1 MAVFRHSVPPGAGS
15 SRIIPHVQYQ
25 VSANTGAILM
35 IIPIADGRPN
45 FGAGEIAGFS
55 SLLAEGDRDT
65 LMAVRDSCAS
75 ALDFI
80 ARNRSSTPYLEAS
93 PACSDAVSDAPS
105 KTASPAPHLATC
117 LGTLT
122 PRQRQI
128 MDRVM
133 NGHPSKNIAADL
145 GLSQRTVENHRA
157 AIMRKT
163 GSKSLSALFRTVM
176 AAS

>member
-1 MAVFRHSVPPGAGS
+1 MNA
-15 SRIIPHVQYQ
+15 
-25 VSANTGAILM
+25 GAILM

-55 SLLAEGDRDT
+55 SLLADGDRDT

-80 ARNRSSTPYLEAS
+80 ARNRSATPYLEAS
-93 PACSDAVSDAPS
+93 PACSDPVSDGPS
-105 KTASPAPHLATC
+105 KTAAAPAPHLATC

-133 NGHPSKNIAADL
+133 DGHPSKNIAADL